1 MNPDTPQGAAPHAR
15 NDGPPATSLQDIISH
30 AKEYGFVFPSS
41 EIYDGLQAV
50 YDYGQNG
57 VELKNNLK
65 TLWWKAMTQLN
76 DNRDGGSVV
85 GIDAAIFMHPL
96 TWKASGHIDS
106 FNDPMID
113 NRDSKKRYRADQ
125 LLEAKA
131 EAYEAAG
138 EPEKAQALLNEM
150 GRLLGNNDLEAVRE
164 LIIAEGIKDPVS
176 GNANWT
182 EVRQF
187 NLMFSTQIGSL
198 ADDASEIYLRP
209 ETAQGIFVNFLN
221 VQKSGR
227 MKIPFG
233 IAQIGKAFRNEIVAR
248 QFIFRMREFEQMEMQ
263 YFVRPGTEMQWFEH
277 WRETRLKFHKAIGLP
292 AESLKFHPHEKLA
305 HYANAAVDIEYK
317 FPFGFREIEGIHSRT
332 DFDLKA
338 HQELS
343 RKKQQYFDNDIDP
356 ATNKPYGN
364 YIPYVVETS
373 VGADRLFLATFCNAF
388 TKETV
393 GEGADQKER
402 TYLKLHP
409 ALAPIKAAIFPL
421 VRKDGLPEKAQEI
434 VRNLRSEFRVIYEER
449 DAIGKRY
456 TRQDLIGTPFCIAVD
471 YQSLEDDTVTIRYRD
486 TTEQIRVPISE
497 LKTRIGQA
505 VAMERI
511 LEQL

>member
-1 MNPDTPQGAAPHAR
+1 MEKKVEAPVD
-15 NDGPPATSLQDIISH
+15 NNVFKKVVSH
-30 AKEYGFVFPSS
+30 AKEYGFVFQSS

-65 TLWWKAMTQLN
+65 QAWYKAMTQLN
-76 DNRDGGSVV
+76 DNIV
-85 GIDAAIFMHPL
+85 GLDSAIFMHPL

-113 NRDSKKRYRADQ
+113 NKDSKKRYRADV
-125 LLEAKA
+125 LVEEKAADLEAQ
-131 EAYEAAG
+131 G
-138 EPEKAQALLNEM
+138 EPERAKELVQSLA
-150 GRLLGNNDLEAVRE
+150 RLLEKEDLAGVQQ
-164 LIIAEGIKDPVS
+164 LIINAGIVCPISKTS
-176 GNANWT
+176 NWT

-187 NLMFSTQIGSL
+187 NLMFSTQIGSV
-198 ADDASEIYLRP
+198 AEDSSTIYLRP

-248 QFIFRMREFEQMEMQ
+248 QFTFRMREFEQMEMQ
-263 YFVRPGTEMQWFEH
+263 YFVRPGEEMKWYQAWKENRMKWH
-277 WRETRLKFHKAIGLP
+277 IAIGLP
-292 AESLKFHPHEKLA
+292 AESLKFHDHEKLA

-317 FPFGFREIEGIHSRT
+317 FPFGFKEIEGIHSRT
-332 DFDLKA
+332 DFDLSS

-343 RKKQQYFDNDIDP
+343 KKKQQYFDP
-356 ATNKPYGN
+356 EVNKN

-373 VGADRLFLATFCNAF
+373 VGADRAFLAVLCNAF
-388 TKETV
+388 TEETV
-393 GEGADQKER
+393 GEGEQEKTR

-409 ALAPIKAAIFPL
+409 ALAPVKAAILPL
-421 VRKDGLPEKAQEI
+421 MKKDGLAEKALEI
-434 VRNLRSEFRVIYEER
+434 YQALKFDFNVTYEEK

-456 TRQDLIGTPFCIAVD
+456 TRNDLIGTPFCIAVD
-471 YQSLEDDTVTIRYRD
+471 HQTLEDNTVTIRHRD
-486 TTEQIRVPISE
+486 TMEQERVPISVLSE
-497 LKTRIGQA
+497 KIGHAVSLK
-505 VAMERI
+505 RI
-511 LEQL
+511 LEQLM

>member
-1 MNPDTPQGAAPHAR
+1 MTSNPAAAP
-15 NDGPPATSLQDIISH
+15 ATTLQDIIAH

-65 TLWWKAMTQLN
+65 TVWWKAMTQLH
-76 DNRDGGSVV
+76 DEVV

-96 TWKASGHIDS
+96 TWKASGHVDS

-131 EAYEAAG
+131 EEYANAGDEARS
-138 EPEKAQALLNEM
+138 KALLEEM
-150 GRLLGNNDLEAVRE
+150 GRLLGAEDLDGVRN
-164 LIIAEGIKDPVS
+164 LIIAEGIKCPIS
-176 GNANWT
+176 GTQNWT

-187 NLMFSTQIGSL
+187 NLMFSTQVGSV
-198 ADDASEIYLRP
+198 AEDASTIYLRP

-221 VQKSGR
+221 VQKTGR
-227 MKIPFG
+227 MRVPFG

-248 QFIFRMREFEQMEMQ
+248 QFTFRMREFEQMEMQ
-263 YFVRPGTEMQWFEH
+263 YFVRPGTEMEWYNS
-277 WRETRLKFHKAIGLP
+277 WKETRMRFHQAIGLP
-292 AESLKFHPHEKLA
+292 ADSLKFHDHEKLA

-343 RKKQQYFDNDIDP
+343 KKKQQYFDNDVDP
-356 ATNKPYGN
+356 ATGKPYGN

-393 GEGADQKER
+393 GEGDQQKER

-409 ALAPIKAAIFPL
+409 ALAPVKAAVFPL
-421 VRKDGLPEKAQEI
+421 VRKDGLPEKAEQI
-434 VRNLRSEFRVIYEER
+434 VKSLKSEFRVIMEER

-471 YQSLEDDTVTIRYRD
+471 YQTLEDDTVTIRYRD
-486 TTEQIRVPISE
+486 TTEQVRVPVSE
-497 LKTRIGQA
+497 LKARIGHE
-505 VAMERI
+505 VSVERI
-511 LEQL
+511 LEKL